1 MNEELQ
7 KYIKIKL
14 KIKANKTKMTDNI
27 AVYKKQWNYVG
38 CLNKDFKQN
47 YFDSLDTKKG
57 AKPFWN
63 VCKPYFS
70 NKNSRGDTNIMLI
83 EKDELILS
91 EMKIATTFSNFFSQ
105 IGTSLKLFILSKV
118 LSNVTCPLM
127 NYDRIDC
134 TVVKYKHHS

>member
-47 YFDSLDTKKG
+47 YFDSLDTKR
-57 AKPFWN
+57 
-63 VCKPYFS
+63 C
-70 NKNSRGDTNIMLI
+70 
-83 EKDELILS
+83 
-91 EMKIATTFSNFFSQ
+91 
-105 IGTSLKLFILSKV
+105 
-118 LSNVTCPLM
+118 
-127 NYDRIDC
+127 
-134 TVVKYKHHS
+134 